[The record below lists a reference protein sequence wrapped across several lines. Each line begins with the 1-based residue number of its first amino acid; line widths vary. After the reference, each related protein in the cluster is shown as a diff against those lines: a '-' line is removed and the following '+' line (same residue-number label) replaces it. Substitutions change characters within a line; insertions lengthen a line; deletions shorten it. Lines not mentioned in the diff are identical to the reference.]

1 MVQRGEAIRYDGRTN
16 QFAPLLP
23 GPSADFVTYSNDGK
37 WMAYVTFPNVAAL
50 SLDST
55 RVAIFDFSTA
65 KWREV
70 ASGVLS
76 GFPCWSHDSRYLYYL
91 RGTVNPAVMRVRPSG
106 GKAEPAV
113 DLKDVH
119 TTGFYGLSLS
129 LTPDDR
135 PTVTRDNGSMEIF
148 AIDWRAP

>member
-1 MVQRGEAIRYDGRTN
+1 VTDVPDSNEYFSPRWSPDGRY
-16 QFAPLLP
+16 L
-23 GPSADFVTYSNDGK
+23 
-37 WMAYVTFPNVAAL
+37 AAL

-55 RVAIFDFSTA
+55 RVAIFDFAAA

-70 ASGVLS
+70 AKEVLF
-76 GFPCWSHDSRYLYYL
+76 GFPCWSHDSRYMYYL
-91 RGTVNPAVMRVRPSG
+91 RGTVNPAVMRARASA

-129 LTPDDR
+129 LTPDDQ
-135 PTVTRDNGSMEIF
+135 PIVTRDNGSQEIF
-148 AIDWRAP
+148 AIDWQAP